1 MRLNILGLVLFLTSA
16 ELAAAAGVGPILAP
30 EGTDKAIE
38 AGALRLAERSGVEPL
53 AMLQEASLAAREQVE
68 AVAAWNRAGRRPV
81 KDGFS
86 RPIAVPP
93 VVRFTKDLL
102 VRMPGRLAG
111 GALLVPPSG
120 GLVWGS
126 EVQVAGAYRLRLHLS
141 QVRLPRGTRM
151 WVYGE
156 DGEEVAFQVEQV
168 EHGGELWT
176 PSVAGPAIR
185 LEVKLPEEDL
195 DGHGFT
201 VDRVLELFALD
212 ADGVPRDGGPV
223 TKEDTSCLRDAAC
236 FGAETL
242 ADMGIY
248 RKAVAHLKYVD
259 GGASFICSGALMN
272 DADATTVIPYFLTA
286 NHCFSSQGVAS
297 TVEAFF
303 DYIAPSCLGAAPSLG
318 SRPRTV
324 GATLLATNEST
335 DFTLVRLPSLPAGRG
350 LLGWT
355 TEALSGG
362 TLLYRLSHPM
372 GMHMAFSATSVTSSG
387 PSCSSLP
394 RPRFHYSQAELGG
407 VLGGS
412 SGSPVVRSDGRV
424 VGQLL
429 GVCGPNP
436 EEGCD
441 PSNST
446 VDGAF
451 SQTFPS
457 VSQFLNTGGGT
468 PSVCTPGPSTLCLGS
483 GGRFKVEATFDTGA
497 LQGQAQVVKLTEET
511 GYFWFFNAAN
521 VEAVVKVLNACG
533 LNSRFWVF
541 AGGLTNVRV
550 QITVTDTKNG
560 TSKTYTN
567 PQGTAFQP
575 IQDTGA
581 LATCP

>member
-1 MRLNILGLVLFLTSA
+1 MRLKVLGLILFLTSA

-30 EGTDKAIE
+30 EGTDKAVE
-38 AGALRLAERSGVEPL
+38 AHALRLAERSGVEPL
-53 AMLQEASLAAREQVE
+53 ARLQEASLAAREQVE
-68 AVAAWNRAGRRPV
+68 AIAAWNRAGRRPT

-86 RPIAVPP
+86 RPLAVPP
-93 VVRFTKDLL
+93 TVRFTKDLL

-111 GALLVPPSG
+111 GALLAPPGG

-126 EVQVAGAYRLRLHLS
+126 EVQVEGAYRLRLHLS
-141 QVRLPRGTRM
+141 DVRLPLGTRM

-156 DGEEVAFQVEQV
+156 DGEEVAFAAGQV

-176 PSVAGPAIR
+176 PSVAGPVIR
-185 LEVKLPEEDL
+185 LEVKLPEGDL

-201 VDRVLELFALD
+201 VDRVLQLFALD
-212 ADGVPRDGGPV
+212 ADGNPRDRGPLV
-223 TKEDTSCLRDAAC
+223 KEDTGCLEDAAC
-236 FGAETL
+236 YGAETL
-242 ADMGIY
+242 ADMGLY
-248 RKAVAHLKYVD
+248 KKAVAHLEYVE
-259 GGASFICSGALMN
+259 GGDSYVCSGALLN
-272 DADATTVIPYFLTA
+272 DVDATTVIPYLLTA
-286 NHCFSSQGVAS
+286 NHCFSTQGVAS
-297 TVEAFF
+297 SVEAFF
-303 DYIAPSCLGAAPSLG
+303 DFIPSSCQGAPPGLG

-335 DFTLVRLPSLPAGRG
+335 DFTLVRLSSLPAGRG

-355 TEALSGG
+355 TEPLSNGMS
-362 TLLYRLSHPM
+362 LHRLSHPH
-372 GMHMAFSATSVTSSG
+372 GLSMAYSETSLVTSG
-387 PSCSSLP
+387 PICSDLP
-394 RPRFHYSQAELGG
+394 RSRFHYSQAEVGG

-429 GVCGPNP
+429 GACGPNP
-436 EEGCD
+436 AEGCD
-441 PSNST
+441 PSNDT

-451 SQTFPS
+451 AQTFSS

-468 PSVCTPGPSTLCLGS
+468 PSVCTPGPATLCLGS
-483 GGRFKVEATFDTGA
+483 GGRFKVQATFDTGA
-497 LQGQAQVVKLTEET
+497 QQGQAQVVKLTDET
-511 GYFWFFNAAN
+511 GYFWFFSAAN

-533 LNSRFWVF
+533 LNNRFWVF

-550 QITVTDTKNG
+550 QITVTDTARG

-575 IQDTGA
+575 IQDTNA
-581 LATCP
+581 LATCS